1 MMMEEEVVIEEMSM
15 KEVMVEVDDACI
27 CKEEERGG
35 RVWGVL
41 YAGRKMGC
49 R

>member
-1 MMMEEEVVIEEMSM
+1 MMAASVIYTE
-15 KEVMVEVDDACI
+15 

-41 YAGRKMGC
+41 YAGQKMGW